1 MQTFGAVYNVA
12 YGDGHVYAIIKT
24 GAPITVPRSDNV
36 TCNRI
41 LTYFPLQDPFNMTS
55 PPASTVSVPWNVDCR
70 DDSYDDNAGTATVN
84 GKFYYFCEVSYTR

>member
-1 MQTFGAVYNVA
+1 MVEPDQLNN
-12 YGDGHVYAIIKT
+12 YGD
-24 GAPITVPRSDNV
+24 RDM
-36 TCNRI
+36 
-41 LTYFPLQDPFNMTS
+41 TYFNDIDSSVDDISVFSFRSRKDNFAYSYPFNMTS